1 MSLIKLDVS
10 NEQAHTIL
18 SQFKQDLEFLVAHNF
33 SRYFTRLKIIYKP
46 FKKISL
52 VHNLLSPQN
61 SERGEEGDLMIAD
74 DHEHSIILR
83 EEGVSYKFFHICEKS
98 SLQLIREIEDEREG
112 KMQPFGSMPDLTQS
126 QPIP

>member
-1 MSLIKLDVS
+1 MYYASPHKFLSTKILRENDFFMSLIKLDVS

-61 SERGEEGDLMIAD
+61 SERGE
-74 DHEHSIILR
+74 
-83 EEGVSYKFFHICEKS
+83 
-98 SLQLIREIEDEREG
+98 
-112 KMQPFGSMPDLTQS
+112 
-126 QPIP
+126 